1 VTFAV
6 LTAAGTLIDVQ
17 DGTSAGQLGFDKAEA
32 SWDRALA
39 EQAFAGAENHGEL
52 PDAQRI
58 DDISLEQGLEE
69 VAASVDLNLS
79 AVLRLELR
87 DLLGNLALEQ
97 DAVAP
102 VTLSSVREAT
112 NLGRVLSALAIL
124 SVGSDDLGQEPAKIS

>member
-1 VTFAV
+1 MTFAV

-32 SWDRALA
+32 AWVRALA